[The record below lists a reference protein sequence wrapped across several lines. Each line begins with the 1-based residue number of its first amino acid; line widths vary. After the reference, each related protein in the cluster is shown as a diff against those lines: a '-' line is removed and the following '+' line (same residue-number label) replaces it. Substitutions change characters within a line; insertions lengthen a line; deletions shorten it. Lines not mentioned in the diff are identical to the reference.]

1 MCLELVFHH
10 SPSRDQIPEET
21 KKELIAA
28 GGRMG
33 VALQY
38 VNIARDVR
46 VDAKIGRVYIPESWL
61 KEEGLTSESL
71 LAIMRQR
78 MESEMH
84 GALGG
89 VVEGNMEVVQRLMA
103 KLLDK
108 AFAIYEE
115 ARPALDRLPS
125 EARKPMT
132 VAVESYMEI
141 GRVLRE
147 QGTKGFQ
154 SGKGRAT
161 VPKIRRIGVAW
172 KVLNGWSR

>member
-1 MCLELVFHH
+1 
-10 SPSRDQIPEET
+10 
-21 KKELIAA
+21 
-28 GGRMG
+28 MG

-46 VDAKIGRVYIPESWL
+46 VDAKIGRVYIPEAWL
-61 KEEGLTSESL
+61 KEEGLTSEGL

-78 MESEMH
+78 MDSKMQ

-89 VVEGNMEVVQRLMA
+89 VVEGNMEVVQRLMT

-108 AFAIYEE
+108 AFEIYEE
-115 ARPALDRLPS
+115 ARPALDRLPG

-161 VPKIRRIGVAW
+161 VKKMRRIGVAW